1 VKPHDRSKKCP
12 PAKNISSPKF
22 FTEISSF
29 DRKFY
34 TAIMAKVALIT
45 GGTSGIGLAVAK
57 DLIQTGSWQ
66 VNIIGSNQ
74 ERGQDAAAS
83 LPNATFY
90 QADVRNYHQLA
101 GVFDQI
107 FNATGRID
115 FVFANAGRAEYTDFF
130 AKSEAGIPSEPSSEI
145 VDINLNGVLYTSY
158 LAMHYFRR
166 SPESTKGHRNLILTS
181 SIGGLYPYALIGF
194 TRSVGEKLWE
204 EGVRVNALCPGVVET
219 PLLADETFCAIFPR
233 EILIP
238 MDGVTGVV
246 SQLLSGADMVDAKGM
261 RVAGDEIHSRAVHVS
276 GKSFLFIEKPEIH
289 DEQTRMTWAAMMG
302 HK

>member
-1 VKPHDRSKKCP
+1 
-12 PAKNISSPKF
+12 
-22 FTEISSF
+22 
-29 DRKFY
+29 
-34 TAIMAKVALIT
+34 MAKVALIT
-45 GGTSGIGLAVAK
+45 GGTSGIGLAVAN

-66 VNIIGSNQ
+66 VNIIGSNK

-90 QADVRNYHQLA
+90 QADVRNYQQLA

-130 AKSEAGIPSEPSSEI
+130 AKSEAGIPPEPSSEI

-158 LAMHYFRR
+158 LAMHYFRH

-181 SIGGLYPYALIGF
+181 SIGGLYPCMLTPMYSSTKHALVGF
-194 TRSVGEKLWE
+194 TRSVGERLWE

-233 EILIP
+233 ELFVP
-238 MDGVTGVV
+238 MDVVTGVV
-246 SQLLSGADMVDAKGM
+246 SQLLSGVDMVDAKGM

>member
-1 VKPHDRSKKCP
+1 
-12 PAKNISSPKF
+12 
-22 FTEISSF
+22 
-29 DRKFY
+29 
-34 TAIMAKVALIT
+34 MAKVALIT

-83 LPNATFY
+83 LPNVTFY
-90 QADVRNYHQLA
+90 QADVRDYQHLA
-101 GVFDQI
+101 SVFDQI

-130 AKSEAGIPSEPSSEI
+130 AKSENGIPPEPNSEI
-145 VDINLNGVLYTSY
+145 VDINLNGALYTSY

-181 SIGGLYPYALIGF
+181 SIGGLYPCMLTPMYSSTKHALIGF
-194 TRSVGEKLWE
+194 TRSVGERLWE

-219 PLLADETFCAIFPR
+219 PLLADETFNAIFPR
-233 EILIP
+233 EIFIP
-238 MDGVTGVV
+238 LDVVTGVV
-246 SQLLSGADMVDAKGM
+246 SQILSGGDMVDAKGM
-261 RVAGDEIHSRAVHVS
+261 CVAGDQMHSQAVHVS
-276 GKSFLFIEKPEIH
+276 GNSFLFIEKPEIH
-289 DEQTRMTWAAMMG
+289 DEQTRITWAAMMG

>member
-1 VKPHDRSKKCP
+1 
-12 PAKNISSPKF
+12 
-22 FTEISSF
+22 
-29 DRKFY
+29 
-34 TAIMAKVALIT
+34 MAKIALIT

-83 LPNATFY
+83 LPNVTFY
-90 QADVRNYHQLA
+90 QADVRNYQQLA

-107 FNATGRID
+107 FNTTGQID
-115 FVFANAGRAEYTDFF
+115 FVFANAGKAEYTDFF
-130 AKSEAGIPSEPSSEI
+130 AESETSIPPEPGSEI
-145 VDINLNGVLYTSY
+145 VDINLNGALYTSY

-181 SIGGLYPYALIGF
+181 SIGGLYPCMLTPVYSSTKHALIGF

-219 PLLADETFCAIFPR
+219 PLLADETFYAVFPP

-238 MDGVTGVV
+238 VDVVTGVV
-246 SQLLSGADMVDAKGM
+246 SQLLSGADMVDAKGVY
-261 RVAGDEIHSRAVHVS
+261 VAGDQMHSRTIHVS

-302 HK
+302 HR